1 MARPEQKFITFEID
15 GKQVRAPE
23 GAMLV
28 DAAKHGDVEI
38 PYFCYEPKLGQ
49 PVGACRMCLVEI
61 EGIPKLQTSCSTPVR
76 DGMVVNTTSDRVKHA
91 QNAIVEFLLV
101 NHPLDCPVCDKGGEC
116 PLQDIS
122 FGWGAGR
129 SRFIEPKRHFKKP
142 LELSPLVAI
151 DRERCILCYRCV
163 RFSQEVA
170 EDHQLVFLDRGD
182 HTFVGTHD
190 GRPYVAPFS
199 GNIIELCPVGALT
212 STAYRFRARPWDI
225 EDSGTVCTF
234 CPSQCNVK
242 LTVRDDTKVVR
253 VLARDNDEVDD
264 GWLCD
269 KGRFGYQSFFSAE
282 RITAPMAR
290 IGGFL
295 RETSWERAIEEAAS
309 LLERSGAG
317 TVARVG
323 GQATNE
329 EGFLVQ
335 HLLRQGLGSGGLT
348 TTWGAADGALARAL
362 ARVDLS
368 ARVSDIDHA
377 DAILVLDTELVD
389 EAPILDL
396 RVRKAVR
403 RNGARLVVASSRP
416 STLDNAASSALRF
429 APGASEAALGAL
441 AAALGSPR
449 AESSSLDD
457 LARGARAQQGFR
469 PGATN
474 GAGPPSP
481 ADAVRAIAQVLRDA
495 GDVVVIWG
503 ERALSGGRG
512 DQAGQALLAVA
523 DSLGIAGK
531 EESGLIGIPAETNG
545 RGLREVGCVP
555 GLGPGLQDTEAP
567 GEDAGGALLL
577 LEAEASE
584 AEMAQAGAVIAFAG
598 FHSEALDSQADV
610 VFPAEVYA
618 EKEGTITHPDGRIQ
632 RVRQAIGH
640 TGGTRAGWSVLAE
653 LCERLGTGT
662 GARSLSMVTALMA
675 EAVPFYAGLTLDEIG
690 GDGVRWQD
698 RDAATGLEAA
708 ELPTGALEQP
718 PAPADGLVLAG
729 APTLWVGPE
738 VEHSPSL
745 RFLDV
750 RERAWLS
757 VEDARRLDVASGDEV
772 QLSQD
777 GESVSAVAVIR
788 TGVPAGSVFVSPPA
802 LAEGPVEVTA
812 RQAVAS

>member
-1 MARPEQKFITFEID
+1 MARPEQKWITFEID

-23 GAMLV
+23 GSMLV

-76 DGMVVNTTSDRVKHA
+76 DGMVVITTSDRVKHA
-91 QNAIVEFLLV
+91 QNAVVEFLLV

-129 SRFIEPKRHFKKP
+129 SRYIEPKRHFKKP

-170 EDHQLVFLDRGD
+170 EDYQLVFLERGD

-225 EDSGTVCTF
+225 EDSGTICTL

-242 LTVRDDTKVVR
+242 LTIRDDAKVVR
-253 VLARDNDEVDD
+253 VLARDNEEVDD

-269 KGRFGYQSFFSAE
+269 KGRFGYQSFAAPE
-282 RITAPMAR
+282 RITAPMMR

-295 RETSWERAIEEAAS
+295 RETSWERALAEAAA
-309 LLERSGAG
+309 LLERSGDG

-329 EGFLVQ
+329 EGFLMQ
-335 HLLRQGLGSGGLT
+335 HLLRKGLGSPHVTSGPAPR
-348 TTWGAADGALARAL
+348 AAHSRAL

-377 DAILVLDTELVD
+377 GTILVLDTELVD

-416 STLDNAASSALRF
+416 STLDPAAGAALRF
-429 APGASEAALGAL
+429 APGAGEAAMGAL

-449 AESSSLDD
+449 AGGASLDD
-457 LARGARAQQGFR
+457 LARRAGS
-469 PGATN
+469 
-474 GAGPPSP
+474 AGGS
-481 ADAVRAIAQVLRDA
+481 DAVRAAADLLRSA

-503 ERALSGGRG
+503 ERVLGGQRG
-512 DQAGQALLAVA
+512 AEAGEALLALTEA
-523 DSLGIAGK
+523 LGIADRP
-531 EESGLIGIPAETNG
+531 ESGLIAIPAETNG
-545 RGLREVGCVP
+545 RGLREVGCSPGFEP
-555 GLGPGLQDTEAP
+555 GLADAATPGDPDSAR
-567 GEDAGGALLL
+567 GALLL
-577 LEAEASE
+577 LETDAPEPELAR
-584 AEMAQAGAVIAFAG
+584 AAAVIAFAR
-598 FHSEALDSQADV
+598 FHTDPLDSHADV
-610 VFPAEVYA
+610 VFPAEIYA
-618 EKEGTITHPDGRIQ
+618 EKEGTVTHPDGRVQ
-632 RVRQAIGH
+632 RVRQALGRP
-640 TGGTRAGWSVLAE
+640 GEVRAGWSVLAE
-653 LCERLGTGT
+653 LGERLGAGT
-662 GARSLSMVTALMA
+662 GALSSPMVTALVS

-698 RDAATGLEAA
+698 RDAASALPAA
-708 ELPTGALEQP
+708 ELSTEPLAEP
-718 PAPADGLVLAG
+718 PEPPDGLVLAG
-729 APTLWVGPE
+729 APTLWTGPE
-738 VEHSPSL
+738 VEYSPSL
-745 RFLDV
+745 RFLASG
-750 RERAWLS
+750 EKAWLS
-757 VEDARRLDVASGDEV
+757 VEDAGRLGVSSGDEV
-772 QLSQD
+772 ELSVNGD
-777 GESVSAVAVIR
+777 RLSAIAIVRTAV
-788 TGVPAGSVFVSPPA
+788 PPGSVFLSPPA
-802 LAEGPVEVTA
+802 PVEGPVEV
-812 RQAVAS
+812 RSPQAVAS

>member
-1 MARPEQKFITFEID
+1 MARPEQNWITFEID

-28 DAAKHGDVEI
+28 DAAKQGDVEI

-61 EGIPKLQTSCSTPVR
+61 EGIPKLQTSCSTAVR
-76 DGMVVNTTSDRVKHA
+76 DGMVVITTSDRVKHA

-129 SRFIEPKRHFKKP
+129 SRYIEPKRHFKKP

-163 RFSQEVA
+163 RFSQEIA

-225 EDSGTVCTF
+225 EDSGTICTL

-242 LTVRDDTKVVR
+242 LTVRDDAKVVR
-253 VLARDNDEVDD
+253 VLARDNEEVDD

-269 KGRFGYQSFFSAE
+269 KGRFGYQSFAAPE
-282 RITAPMAR
+282 RIAAPLMR

-295 RETSWERAIEEAAS
+295 RETSWERAMAEAAA
-309 LLERSGAG
+309 LLERSGEN

-329 EGFLVQ
+329 EGFLMQ
-335 HLLRQGLGSGGLT
+335 LLLRKGLGSAHVT
-348 TTWGAADGALARAL
+348 SGAADAGGGGLARAL
-362 ARVDLS
+362 ARVDLA
-368 ARVSDIDHA
+368 ARVSDIDYA
-377 DAILVLDTELVD
+377 GAILVLDTELVD

-416 STLDNAASSALRF
+416 STLDPAASAALRF
-429 APGASEAALGAL
+429 APGAAEAALAAL

-449 AESSSLDD
+449 ASGASLDE
-457 LARGARAQQGFR
+457 LARRAGS
-469 PGATN
+469 
-474 GAGPPSP
+474 AGGV
-481 ADAVRAIAQVLRDA
+481 DAVRAAADVLRDV
-495 GDVVVIWG
+495 GDVVVIVG
-503 ERALSGGRG
+503 ERVFGGQRG
-512 DQAGQALLAVA
+512 AEAGEALLALA
-523 DSLGIAGK
+523 GALGIGDRG
-531 EESGLIGIPAETNG
+531 ESGLIAIPAETNG
-545 RGLREVGCVP
+545 RGLREVGCSP
-555 GLGPGLQDTEAP
+555 GLEPGLA
-567 GEDAGGALLL
+567 DAATAGDPDSARGALLL
-577 LEAEASE
+577 LETDAPEPELARASS
-584 AEMAQAGAVIAFAG
+584 VIAFAR
-598 FHSEALDSQADV
+598 FHTEALDNHADV
-610 VFPAEVYA
+610 VFPAEIYA
-618 EKEGTITHPDGRIQ
+618 EKEGTVTHPDGRLQ
-632 RVRQAIGH
+632 RVRQALGRP
-640 TGGTRAGWSVLAE
+640 GEVRAGWSVLGE
-653 LCERLGTGT
+653 LCERLGVGT
-662 GARSLSMVTALMA
+662 GALSSPTVTALVA
-675 EAVPFYAGLTLDEIG
+675 DAVPFYAGMTLDEIG

-698 RDAATGLEAA
+698 RDAASALPAA
-708 ELPTGALEQP
+708 ELSTQPLAEP
-718 PAPADGLVLAG
+718 PAAPDGLMLAG
-729 APTLWVGPE
+729 APTLWTGPE
-738 VEHSPSL
+738 VEYSPSL
-745 RFLDV
+745 RFLATG
-750 RERAWLS
+750 EKAWLS
-757 VEDARRLDVASGDEV
+757 VEDARRLGVKSGDEV
-772 QLSQD
+772 ELSVNGD
-777 GESVSAVAVIR
+777 RLSAIAIVR
-788 TGVPAGSVFVSPPA
+788 TGVPAGSVFLSPPA
-802 LAEGPVEVTA
+802 HMEGPVEV
-812 RQAVAS
+812 RSPQAVAS